1 MKKIGIIIFIVA
13 LIIGVTFANFFSWGK
28 ASAKFFSFSVNFGGV
43 QGSGNVQNEKRNVAD
58 FSAIDVGGVFD
69 VEIVAQKEFSVE
81 VEADDNLLQYIK
93 TEVKGDTLEISTD
106 KRISPKGGTIRIR
119 ISAPNIENLEVS
131 GASKLSLTNLK
142 NDSLKVD
149 ASGASKIKIDG
160 ETRNL
165 EVELS
170 GASRLDAEN
179 LKSEN
184 ANVDGSGASN
194 ASINVSGDLKAD
206 LSGASKVTYTGNPK
220 NLEKSTSGASSV
232 RGK

>member
-13 LIIGVTFANFFSWGK
+13 LIVGVTFANLFSWGK
-28 ASAKFFSFSVNFGGV
+28 TSAKIFNFSVNFGGV
-43 QGSGNVQNEKRNVAD
+43 KGSGNVQTEKRSVAD
-58 FSAIDVGGVFD
+58 FNAIEAGGIFD
-69 VEIVAQKEFSVE
+69 VEVIAQKEFSVE
-81 VEADDNLLQYIK
+81 VEADDNLLQFIK
-93 TEVKGDTLEISTD
+93 TEVEGETLRLSTEKSIST
-106 KRISPKGGTIRIR
+106 KSRIRVR
-119 ISAPNIENLEVS
+119 ISAPNIENLKVS

-149 ASGASKIKIDG
+149 ASGASKIKVDG
-160 ETRNL
+160 ETGNL

-184 ANVDGSGASN
+184 VNVDGSGASR
-194 ASINVSGDLKAD
+194 ASVNVAGDLKAD
-206 LSGASKVTYTGNPK
+206 LSGASKVTYTGNPR

>member
-13 LIIGVTFANFFSWGK
+13 LILGVTFANFFSWGK
-28 ASAKFFSFSVNFGGV
+28 TSAKFFSFSVNFGGI
-43 QGSGNVQNEKRNVAD
+43 QGSGNVQNEKRNLAD
-58 FSAIDVGGVFD
+58 FDAIEVGGVFE
-69 VEIVAQKEFSVE
+69 VEVVAQKDFSVE
-81 VEADDNLLQYIK
+81 VETDDNLLQYIK
-93 TEVKGDTLEISTD
+93 TEVKGSTLEISTT
-106 KRISPKGGTIRIR
+106 KRISPKGPIRVR
-119 ISAPNIENLEVS
+119 ISAPNVESLEVS
-131 GASKLSLTNLK
+131 GASKLTLANVK
-142 NDSLKVD
+142 NENLKVD

-160 ETRNL
+160 ETRDL

-184 ANVDGSGASN
+184 ANIDGSGASN

-206 LSGASKVTYTGNPK
+206 LSGASHVTYAGNPK

>member
-1 MKKIGIIIFIVA
+1 MKKIGFIIFIVA
-13 LIIGVTFANFFSWGK
+13 IIIGVTFANFFSWGK
-28 ASAKFFSFSVNFGGV
+28 ASARIFNFSVNFGGV
-43 QGSGNVQNEKRNVAD
+43 QGSGNVVNEKREAAN
-58 FSAIDVGGVFD
+58 FNAIEVGGIFE
-69 VEIVAQKEFSVE
+69 VEVVAQKEFSVE

-93 TEVKGDTLEISTD
+93 TEVNGGTLEIRTE
-106 KRISPKGGTIRIR
+106 KRISPKGRIRVR
-119 ISAPNIENLEVS
+119 ISAPNIESLQVS
-131 GASKLSLTNLK
+131 GVSKLSLANLK

-149 ASGASKIKIDG
+149 ASGASKIKVDG

-184 ANVDGSGASN
+184 VNVDGSGASS
-194 ASINVSGDLKAD
+194 ASVNVSGDLKAD
-206 LSGASKVTYTGNPK
+206 LSGASKVTYSGNPR

-232 RGK
+232 KGK